1 MIFRYLHKVY
11 DDLDRSRCFE
21 ILEGYCMG
29 PRVCRLLKTYW
40 RRLTIVARTDGY
52 YGAAFKGDIG
62 VTQGDLLYPII
73 FNVVV
78 DEVVHHCVAV
88 MVECAE
94 ERGEHGQEVRH
105 QNALFYTDN
114 SMVASSDTRWIQGEF
129 STLVGLFDRV
139 GL

>member
-1 MIFRYLHKVY
+1 M
-11 DDLDRSRCFE
+11 
-21 ILEGYCMG
+21 
-29 PRVCRLLKTYW
+29 
-40 RRLTIVARTDGY
+40 ARTDGY

-78 DEVVHHCVAV
+78 DAMVHHCVAV

-105 QNALFYTDN
+105 QNALFYTEN

-139 GL
+139 GLHNNSGKTVGMVCRLCQAAGTQLEAACR